1 MQRRTV
7 VWTFAISSLALF
19 MVVLDNLVVTTALPV
34 IQRDL
39 GASLEQLEW
48 TVNAYTLPYAVLLL
62 SGAALGDRF
71 GRRRIFILGLAL
83 FTAASAGAAL
93 APDIGTLIA
102 ARAIQGVGGAIVTP
116 LSLTILAE
124 AVGANK
130 RGVALGAW
138 SAVGGIAVAGG
149 PVVGGAVVEGL
160 SWQWIFWINVP
171 IGLALIPLASTKL
184 RESFGSRLP
193 LDLPGLGLVSLG
205 LLGLVWGL
213 VHGHEDGW
221 TSPGIVS
228 ALGIGAVLFVAF
240 LLWERVAKAPM
251 VPLRLFRNRPFAA
264 ANLASLLMYF
274 GSFGAVFLLIQYLQV
289 AQGYSPLQAG
299 LRCLPWTLAPMF
311 VAPVIGAMS
320 DKHGGGRYMVIGL
333 ALQAI
338 GLAWLGLELSVDAP
352 FSALLGGLVVSGIG
366 NGFFFAPVANVVL
379 GAVPLED
386 EGKASGINNALR
398 ELGGVFGIAVLAS
411 VFSHYGSFASPQDYV
426 DGLLP
431 AVWIGAAVI
440 AVAAI
445 SALWIGKGETRYHTH
460 EPAPARTPEL
470 AMAD

>member
-19 MVVLDNLVVTTALPV
+19 MVVLDNLVVTTALPA

-124 AVGANK
+124 AVGASK

-213 VHGHEDGW
+213 VHGHQE
-221 TSPGIVS
+221 
-228 ALGIGAVLFVAF
+228 
-240 LLWERVAKAPM
+240 
-251 VPLRLFRNRPFAA
+251 VP
-264 ANLASLLMYF
+264 
-274 GSFGAVFLLIQYLQV
+274 
-289 AQGYSPLQAG
+289 
-299 LRCLPWTLAPMF
+299 
-311 VAPVIGAMS
+311 
-320 DKHGGGRYMVIGL
+320 
-333 ALQAI
+333 
-338 GLAWLGLELSVDAP
+338 
-352 FSALLGGLVVSGIG
+352 
-366 NGFFFAPVANVVL
+366 
-379 GAVPLED
+379 
-386 EGKASGINNALR
+386 ASGSLS
-398 ELGGVFGIAVLAS
+398 GFPCGC
-411 VFSHYGSFASPQDYV
+411 
-426 DGLLP
+426 
-431 AVWIGAAVI
+431 GARR
-440 AVAAI
+440 
-445 SALWIGKGETRYHTH
+445 SSG
-460 EPAPARTPEL
+460 RTS
-470 AMAD
+470 

>member
-7 VWTFAISSLALF
+7 VWTFVVSSLALF

-34 IQRDL
+34 LQRDL

-48 TVNAYTLPYAVLLL
+48 TVNAYTLPYAVLLI

-71 GRRRIFILGLAL
+71 GRRRVFMLGLAL
-83 FTAASAGAAL
+83 FTGASAMAAL

-124 AVGANK
+124 AVGESK

-138 SAVGGIAVAGG
+138 SAVGGLAVAGG

-160 SWQWIFWINVP
+160 SWHWIFWINVP
-171 IGLALIPLASTKL
+171 VGLALLPLAATRL
-184 RESFGSRLP
+184 RESYGKRAP
-193 LDLPGLGLVSLG
+193 LDFPGLVLISAG
-205 LLGLVWGL
+205 LLALVWG
-213 VHGHEDGW
+213 VIHGNEDGW
-221 TSPGIVS
+221 TSAGILG
-228 ALGIGAVLFVAF
+228 ALAAGAALVVAF
-240 LLWERVAKAPM
+240 LLWERAAKAPM

-274 GSFGAVFLLIQYLQV
+274 GSFGAVFLLIQYLQI

-311 VAPVIGAMS
+311 VAPVVGALS
-320 DKHGGGRYMVIGL
+320 DKHGGGRYMAVGL

-338 GLAWLGLELSVDAP
+338 GLGWLGLALSVDAP

-379 GAVPLED
+379 GAVPVED
-386 EGKASGINNALR
+386 EGKASGVNNALR

-411 VFSHYGSFASPQDYV
+411 LFAHYGGFASPQDYV

-431 AVWIGAAVI
+431 AVWAGTGVI
-440 AVAAI
+440 AVAALV
-445 SALWIGKGETRYHTH
+445 ALWIGKGETRYHAH
-460 EPAPARTPEL
+460 EPALAPKPEL
-470 AMAD
+470 ALAD